1 MAPTLHYKIKVA
13 KPKMDRE
20 KDCSPVM
27 DTETRRDHGDTSTE
41 TDSCQR

>member
-1 MAPTLHYKIKVA
+1 MGHTLHYKMTLA

-27 DTETRRDHGDTSTE
+27 DTDTLRFRGDTSTE